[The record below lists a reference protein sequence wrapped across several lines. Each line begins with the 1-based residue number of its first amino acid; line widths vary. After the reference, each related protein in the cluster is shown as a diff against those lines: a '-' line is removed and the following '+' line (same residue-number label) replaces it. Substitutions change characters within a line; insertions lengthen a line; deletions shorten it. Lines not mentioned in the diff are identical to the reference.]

1 MHENLFKFGH
11 SRLEVRQALL
21 QHQKR
26 DHTKM
31 IVLDSILAV
40 CALFLVRN
48 LQFWDACAAYVGLSA
63 FVFGLRYFVDMSA
76 RNFYLHRL
84 DWEDEGQLSGGRV
97 EAVRDQASPD
107 A

>member
-1 MHENLFKFGH
+1 MHENLFKSGH
-11 SRLEVRQALL
+11 SRLEVREAQL

-31 IVLDSILAV
+31 VVLDSILAV

-48 LQFWDACAAYVGLSA
+48 LEFWDACAAYVGLSA

-84 DWEDEGQLSGGRV
+84 DWEDAGNGSRV
-97 EAVRDQASPD
+97 WVKAVVDQSNPET
-107 A
+107 